1 MNPLLTWSTHTILK
15 HHQQAHCVLGFCLVQ
30 KWFCTPHHGFW
41 GFWIR
46 LCGGRKAMDHVKH
59 MIPYRANKLIV
70 FCWWYA
76 SAGELHLPTG
86 PTELWF
92 FSPNIGS
99 GSHTQQLL
107 RNAGSF
113 SSTSWWKSCTKI
125 SEVSASE
132 KLSGPMVTHIHQYH
146 CLFCWG
152 TSKSL

>member
-76 SAGELHLPTG
+76 SAGELHLPAG

-92 FSPNIGS
+92 FRLTSDLDLTHSSCWKMLVPSRPHHGESLAPRYRRYLPPRSSVGQWPPIFTNI
-99 GSHTQQLL
+99 T
-107 RNAGSF
+107 
-113 SSTSWWKSCTKI
+113 
-125 SEVSASE
+125 VYSAE
-132 KLSGPMVTHIHQYH
+132 GGL
-146 CLFCWG
+146 
-152 TSKSL
+152 